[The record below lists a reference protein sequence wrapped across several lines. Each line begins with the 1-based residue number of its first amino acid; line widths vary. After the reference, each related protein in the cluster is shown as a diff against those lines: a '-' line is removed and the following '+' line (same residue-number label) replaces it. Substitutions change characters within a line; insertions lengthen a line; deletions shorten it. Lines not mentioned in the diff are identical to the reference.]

1 MRRRR
6 FITLLGGVAAWPLAA
21 RAQQSGA
28 VRRVGILMGWSENDL
43 EFQARI
49 AALLQGLAQLGWVE
63 SRNVRIDFRWTNG
76 DATQALTFA
85 KELVALQPDVI
96 FAGAT
101 PATAALQ
108 RETSTI
114 PIVFSSVADPV
125 GSGFVASLAR
135 PGGNITGFINIEATI
150 AGKQL
155 ELLKQVAPALTRAAL
170 LFNPDTAPG
179 GGSYFLGPFETAARS
194 LALKSIISRV
204 RSDAE
209 IETAIGSLGREQ
221 GGVVAVT
228 DSFLGVHIG
237 TVIAAANRNN
247 VPAIFESPYMARAG
261 GLMAYGQTGLDLF
274 RRAAGYVDRIL
285 RGAKPAELPVQVPTK
300 FDLVINLKT
309 AKALGLT
316 VPPNLLAIA
325 DEVIE

>member
-1 MRRRR
+1 MNRRET
-6 FITLLGGVAAWPLAA
+6 IALLGGAAIWPVAG
-21 RAQQSGA
+21 RAQQTER
-28 VRRVGILMGWSENDL
+28 VRRIGILMGWSESDS
-43 EFQARI
+43 EFQGRI
-49 AALLQGLAQLGWVE
+49 AALLQGLVQLGWVDGH
-63 SRNVRIDFRWTNG
+63 NVRIDVRWTDG
-76 DATQALTFA
+76 DANRARAFA
-85 KELVALQPDVI
+85 KELAALQPDVI
-96 FAGAT
+96 FAGAS

-135 PGGNITGFINIEATI
+135 PGANITGFINIEATI

-155 ELLKQVAPALTRAAL
+155 ELLKKVAPGLTRAAL
-170 LFNPDTAPG
+170 MFNPDTAPG
-179 GGSYFLGPFETAARS
+179 GGSYFLESFEAAARS
-194 LALKSIISRV
+194 LALKSIISSV
-204 RSDAE
+204 HSDAE

-221 GGVVAVT
+221 GGVVAMT

-237 TVIAAANRNN
+237 TVISAANRNN

-274 RRAAGYVDRIL
+274 RRAASYVDRIL

-309 AKALGLT
+309 ARTLGLT
-316 VPPNLLAIA
+316 VPPSLLAIA

>member
-1 MRRRR
+1 MRRRT
-6 FITLLGGVAAWPLAA
+6 FISLLGGVAILPVAA
-21 RAQQSGA
+21 RAQA
-28 VRRVGILMGWSENDL
+28 DRVRRIGILMGWSESDP

-49 AALLQGLAQLGWVE
+49 GALLQGLAQLGWVD
-63 SRNVRIDFRWTNG
+63 SRNVRIDVRWTNG
-76 DATQALTFA
+76 DASRATAFA

-96 FAGAT
+96 FAGAS

-125 GSGFVASLAR
+125 GSGFVSSLAR

-155 ELLKQVAPALTRAAL
+155 ELLKQVAPGLTRAAL

-179 GGSYFLGPFETAARS
+179 GGSYFLGPFENAARS
-194 LALKSIISRV
+194 LALTSIISRV
-204 RSDAE
+204 HSEAE
-209 IETAIGSLGREQ
+209 IETTIGSLGGGQ
-221 GGVVAVT
+221 GGVVVMT
-228 DSFLGVHIG
+228 DSYLGVHIG
-237 TVIAAANRNN
+237 TVISAAHRNS
-247 VPAIFESPYMARAG
+247 VPAIFESPYMAKAG

-274 RRAAGYVDRIL
+274 RRAASYVDRIL
-285 RGAKPAELPVQVPTK
+285 RGTNPAELPVQVPTK
-300 FDLVINLKT
+300 FNLVLNLKT
-309 AKALGLT
+309 AKILGLT
-316 VPPNLLAIA
+316 IPPSVLAVA

>member
-1 MRRRR
+1 MRRRDM
-6 FITLLGGVAAWPLAA
+6 IALLGGAAAWPVAA
-21 RAQQSGA
+21 RAQQPERM
-28 VRRVGILMGWSENDL
+28 RRIGILMGWSESDP

-49 AALLQGLAQLGWVE
+49 GALLQGLAQLGWVD
-63 SRNVRIDFRWTNG
+63 SRNVRIDVRWTNG
-76 DATQALTFA
+76 DANRARAFA

-155 ELLKQVAPALTRAAL
+155 ELLKQVAPNLIRASL

-179 GGSYFLGPFETAARS
+179 GGSYFLGPFEAAAQS

-209 IETAIGSLGREQ
+209 IETAIGSLGHEQ
-221 GGVVAVT
+221 GGVVAMT

-237 TVIAAANRNN
+237 TVISAASRNG
-247 VPAIFESPYMARAG
+247 VPAIFESPYMAKAG

-274 RRAAGYVDRIL
+274 RGAAGYVDRIL
-285 RGAKPAELPVQVPTK
+285 RGTSPAELPVQVPTK
-300 FDLVINLKT
+300 FNLVLNLKT
-309 AKALGLT
+309 AKTLGLT
-316 VPPNLLAIA
+316 VPPSLLAIA